1 MTLDAHLE
9 SRIAGWR
16 SYVSGHRVIS
26 PSDIDEMEDHLREQI
41 SDLVSVGLTA
51 DEAFLVAV
59 GRMGSL
65 DEISREFAQE
75 HYDRLWKQLVLT
87 RDAGHES
94 GALRRPREL
103 AVVLAC
109 ALGAGLAVR
118 AGVEWLTDSALVR
131 NAALLVLPF
140 LTLYFAWK
148 RDMGPRKTAALALP
162 FGAAAVVLNVFP
174 FEPGGVTEIIAAIHA
189 PVALWFVVGTAY
201 VGGDWRSHRRRMD
214 FVRFTGE
221 WAVYLALL
229 ALGGGVLMG
238 LTAGA
243 FGALGI
249 DVEPFFE
256 QWILPFGPAGA
267 IVVAAWLVEAKQEVV
282 ENIAPVLTRV
292 FTPITIVMLAALFVA
307 VIASR
312 SVVTVDRDLLILMDL
327 ILVLVIGLLLYS
339 ISARDPHAA
348 PNVFDLLQ
356 VVLIAAALA
365 VDLLM
370 LTAMATRIAEF
381 GFTANKV
388 TALGLN
394 LVLMVNLVW
403 AARLGV
409 AFLRG
414 RTGFAAVERWQTR
427 YLPVYCGWAVL
438 AAVAIPP
445 LFRFV

>member
-16 SYVSGHRVIS
+16 SYVADHRVIS
-26 PSDIDEMEDHLREQI
+26 SSDIDEMEDHLREQI

-51 DEAFLVAV
+51 DEAFLIAV
-59 GRMGSL
+59 GRMGGL

-75 HYDRLWKQLVLT
+75 HSDRLWKQLVL
-87 RDAGHES
+87 ES
-94 GALRRPREL
+94 GTDEESGTSRRPGEL
-103 AVVLAC
+103 VVVLAC
-109 ALGAGLAVR
+109 ALGAGSAVR
-118 AGVEWLTDSALVR
+118 AGLEWLPETALVR
-131 NAALLVLPF
+131 NAAVLVLPF
-140 LTLYFAWK
+140 LVLYFAWK
-148 RDMGPRKTAALALP
+148 REMSTRTIATLAVP
-162 FGAAAVVLNVFP
+162 FVLAAVVLNLFP
-174 FEPGGVTEIIAAIHA
+174 FEPGGATEIIAAIHA
-189 PVALWFVVGTAY
+189 PVALWFVVGAAY

-229 ALGGGVLMG
+229 ALGGGVLVG

-243 FGALGI
+243 FGALDI
-249 DVEPFFE
+249 DLEPFFE
-256 QWILPFGPAGA
+256 QWIVPFAPAGA
-267 IVVAAWLVEAKQEVV
+267 IVVAAWLVEAKQQVV

-292 FTPITIVMLAALFVA
+292 FTPITIVMLVALFVA
-307 VIASR
+307 VVASH
-312 SVVTVDRDLLILMDL
+312 SVVDVDRGLLILMDL
-327 ILVLVIGLLLYS
+327 ILVLVLGLLLYS
-339 ISARDPHAA
+339 ISARDPHTA
-348 PNVFDLLQ
+348 PNIFDLLQ

-365 VDLLM
+365 IDLLM
-370 LTAMATRIAEF
+370 LTAMASRIAEF

-409 AFLRG
+409 SFLRG
-414 RTGFAAVERWQTR
+414 RSGFAAVERWQTR
-427 YLPVYCGWAVL
+427 YLPVYCGWATL
-438 AAVAIPP
+438 AIVAIPP